1 MTSAPKD
8 GPPALRDSAVL
19 VPIFRDAAGV
29 TRVVV
34 VRRGPGGVH
43 GGQLAFPG
51 GMRDPGDASFLDT
64 ALREAEEEIGL
75 RRDQVTVLEDL
86 PVVETRTTGYRI
98 VPFLGRIA
106 RPEAWRL
113 DATEIAEVLELSAL
127 DLARPEIH
135 GESLEHFP
143 TWPEPRT
150 ISFYRVGE
158 HRLWGASY
166 RILSPLLPRLV
177 AGEWLP

>member
-1 MTSAPKD
+1 MAFAPKD
-8 GPPALRDSAVL
+8 GSPALRDSAVL
-19 VPIFRDAAGV
+19 VPIYRDPAGDL
-29 TRVVV
+29 RVVV
-34 VRRGPGGVH
+34 VHRGPGGVH

-75 RRDQVTVLEDL
+75 ERSAVTVLEEL
-86 PVVETRTTGYRI
+86 PVVETRSTGYRI
-98 VPFLGRIA
+98 VPFLGRIT
-106 RPEAWRL
+106 RPLVWRI
-113 DATEIAEVLELSAL
+113 DGTEIAEVLDLGLA

-135 GESLEHFP
+135 GEAMERFP
-143 TWPEPRT
+143 SWPEPRK
-150 ISFYRVGE
+150 IAFYRVGP

-177 AGEWLP
+177 AGEWEG